1 MRMAAMV
8 ADDQYADRGWVNDAE
23 QYRVRE
29 VMHQAATNAAFD
41 VWELGGSGTD
51 ALYCSVNLVAQP
63 VAESALPVVVVR
75 DGVI

>member
-41 VWELGGSGTD
+41 VWELGG
-51 ALYCSVNLVAQP
+51 AR
-63 VAESALPVVVVR
+63 VR
-75 DGVI
+75 TRSIAA